1 MRASRDG
8 IDLPKAEALGV
19 WQKFSA
25 WMEAHP
31 GDLAGFAEE
40 IGTKS
45 VRPTLDA
52 RGPVLLISGTEV
64 QQAYGSPKGMAAA
77 PASTASTGSSSRPT
91 TGKKGKKGKKGG
103 AKGED
108 PGSPLPKRRRS

>member
-40 IGTKS
+40 IGAKS
-45 VRPTLDA
+45 VRPTLDV
-52 RGPVLLISGTEV
+52 RGPVLLISGSEV
-64 QQAYGSPKGMAAA
+64 QQAYGSAEGMAAA
-77 PASTASTGSSSRPT
+77 PASRASRASTASAGSSSRPT
-91 TGKKGKKGKKGG
+91 TAKKGG

-108 PGSPLPKRRRS
+108 PGSPRAKRRVS

>member
-8 IDLPKAEALGV
+8 IDLPKTEALAV

-25 WMEAHP
+25 WMDAHP

-40 IGTKS
+40 IGAKS
-45 VRPTLDA
+45 VRPTLDV
-52 RGPVLLISGTEV
+52 RGPVLLISGSEV
-64 QQAYGSPKGMAAA
+64 QQAYGSAEGMAAA
-77 PASTASTGSSSRPT
+77 PASRASRASTASAGSSSRPT
-91 TGKKGKKGKKGG
+91 TAKKGG

-108 PGSPLPKRRRS
+108 PGSPRAKRRVS